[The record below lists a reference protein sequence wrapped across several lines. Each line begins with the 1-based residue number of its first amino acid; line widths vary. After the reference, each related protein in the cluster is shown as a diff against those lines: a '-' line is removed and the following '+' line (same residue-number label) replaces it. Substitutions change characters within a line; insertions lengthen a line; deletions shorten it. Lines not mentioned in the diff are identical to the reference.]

1 MLESI
6 SGQLCCLFLLHSN
19 DTMKCRKPEMWKT
32 VTIWKLLGTCDYS
45 LGLGVRVL
53 YNVKPR
59 MCAFKLI
66 CCTAFQ
72 MLSFH
77 LYFNILHFSEKF
89 LGVTGILVI
98 LSVYAVKP
106 LLIYPNSCKMIE
118 SFEVVVS
125 FTKCWGL
132 FSDILP
138 LCFSLQTWSLK
149 FTFLYLSPSL
159 SGIYFLFFCCQD
171 TIQSSN

>member
-45 LGLGVRVL
+45 FGLGVRVL

-77 LYFNILHFSEKF
+77 LLLQYSPFLWKIPWSYWYSCYPFCLCCETSVDIPKF
-89 LGVTGILVI
+89 LQNDRILW
-98 LSVYAVKP
+98 
-106 LLIYPNSCKMIE
+106 SCCIFHQMLG
-118 SFEVVVS
+118 FV
-125 FTKCWGL
+125 
-132 FSDILP
+132 
-138 LCFSLQTWSLK
+138 
-149 FTFLYLSPSL
+149 
-159 SGIYFLFFCCQD
+159 
-171 TIQSSN
+171 

>member
-159 SGIYFLFFCCQD
+159 SGIYFLLLSGYHSVFKL
-171 TIQSSN
+171 N

>member
-1 MLESI
+1 MILWNAENQKCEKQLQSGNFLALVTTLLAWALESSI
-6 SGQLCCLFLLHSN
+6 MSSQECVPLNLYVVLLFRCCLF
-19 DTMKCRKPEMWKT
+19 
-32 VTIWKLLGTCDYS
+32 I
-45 LGLGVRVL
+45 
-53 YNVKPR
+53 
-59 MCAFKLI
+59 F
-66 CCTAFQ
+66 
-72 MLSFH
+72 
-77 LYFNILHFSEKF
+77 YFNILHFSEKF
-89 LGVTGILVI
+89 LGVTGILAI

-159 SGIYFLFFCCQD
+159 SGIYFLILLSGYHSVFKL
-171 TIQSSN
+171 N